1 MFLKDHESGGLDILA
16 RANVDRWDTSL
27 VARHRVRDRVDAIAS
42 LEAGSKWGEPVA
54 WAATAGLKVRW

>member
-1 MFLKDHESGGLDILA
+1 MSQVDWIFSQELMWIGGIL
-16 RANVDRWDTSL
+16 L

-42 LEAGSKWGEPVA
+42 LEAGSEWGEPVA